1 VRSRAEELRRR
12 REILLARVNAE
23 RRMVTDEYVR
33 IAAGLER
40 AEGWLRLA
48 RRVTPLA
55 AAGAIALGFIVGPS
69 RIVRLLQAAVVPA
82 LLLRQ
87 VLGHPVGG
95 KGTLLGAALK
105 QFIHPR

>member
-1 VRSRAEELRRR
+1 VKSRAEELRQR

-33 IAAGLER
+33 IAAGLDR

-69 RIVRLLQAAVVPA
+69 RIVRLLQAAAVPA

-87 VLGHPVGG
+87 VLGLPVG

-105 QFIHPR
+105 QFNHPP